1 MCNDP
6 NKHVRLKVLLFAL
19 GGLLFSA
26 NLSLA
31 AEFAPVLSK
40 IEKSGGWFITET
52 KKEVGSKVRAGVV
65 YAVIEHP
72 KAILEKIVKDYE
84 NYPKLIHFL
93 RSAKILSAP
102 TETQATLRFRAE
114 ILKGTVDLKA
124 TLDATVL
131 KATSTR
137 TVVSLL
143 KTKGNVKNLKAVFTL
158 DELGPSKTLVSV
170 TLHLD
175 PDLWYVRNGTLSE
188 YNQVNARRITRALKQ
203 AANQPH

>member
-1 MCNDP
+1 M
-6 NKHVRLKVLLFAL
+6 LFTL
-19 GGLLFSA
+19 GGFMLPA
-26 NLSLA
+26 NLSIA
-31 AEFAPVLSK
+31 AEPTPVLAK
-40 IEKSGGWFITET
+40 IEQSGGWYITEA
-52 KKEVGSKVRAGVV
+52 KKEAGSKVSAGVV
-65 YAVIEHP
+65 HAVIENP
-72 KAILEKIVKDYE
+72 KASLEKIVKDYE

-102 TETQATLRFRAE
+102 TENQAILRFRAE

-131 KATSTR
+131 TPTNTR
-137 TVVSLL
+137 TVVSLR

-175 PDLWYVRNGTLSE
+175 PDLWYVRNGTLTE

-203 AANQPH
+203 AANQQQ

>member
-65 YAVIEHP
+65 YAVIDHP
-72 KAILEKIVKDYE
+72 KATLEEIVKDYE

-93 RSAKILSAP
+93 RSAKSKCTI
-102 TETQATLRFRAE
+102 ETQTCQFGQK

-131 KATSTR
+131 KPTNGR
-137 TVVSLL
+137 TVVSLN
-143 KTKGNVKNLKAVFTL
+143 KTQGNLKNLKAVFTL
-158 DELGPSKTLVSV
+158 DELSPTQTLVSV

-175 PDLWYVRNGTLSE
+175 PDLWYVRNGTLTE

-203 AANQPH
+203 AATETN

>member
-6 NKHVRLKVLLFAL
+6 NKHMRLKVLLFAL

-26 NLSLA
+26 NLSIA
-31 AEFAPVLSK
+31 SEFAPILSK
-40 IEKSGGWFITET
+40 IEKSGGWYITET
-52 KKEVGSKVRAGVV
+52 KKEAGSKVRAGVV
-65 YAVIEHP
+65 YAVIDRP
-72 KAILEKIVKDYE
+72 KAILEEIVKDYE

-102 TETQATLRFRAE
+102 SETEATLRFRAE

-131 KATSTR
+131 KPTNAR
-137 TVVSLL
+137 TVVSLK
-143 KTKGNVKNLKAVFTL
+143 KTQGNLKNLKAVFTL
-158 DELGPSKTLVSV
+158 DELSPKQTLVSV

-175 PDLWYVRNGTLSE
+175 PDLWYVRNGTLTE
-188 YNQVNARRITRALKQ
+188 YNQVNARRITRALRQ
-203 AANQPH
+203 AATESN